1 AEHAA
6 AQPTVA
12 ARPATPRPVRFDVE
26 SDPPGAE
33 VKVNGRVRG
42 NTPLTITHTP
52 DSPGLADVEVS
63 FAMDGYQ
70 TVSKTYSGEPGT
82 TVNVSIKLPRIKK
95 QGPKPTKAP
104 GSSYKDDPYQ

>member
-1 AEHAA
+1 PAA
-6 AQPTVA
+6 AAEPAVA
-12 ARPATPRPVRFDVE
+12 ARRPPPAPSASDVE

-95 QGPKPTKAP
+95 QAPKPSPKAP
-104 GSSYKDDPYQ
+104 SSSYKDDPYQ